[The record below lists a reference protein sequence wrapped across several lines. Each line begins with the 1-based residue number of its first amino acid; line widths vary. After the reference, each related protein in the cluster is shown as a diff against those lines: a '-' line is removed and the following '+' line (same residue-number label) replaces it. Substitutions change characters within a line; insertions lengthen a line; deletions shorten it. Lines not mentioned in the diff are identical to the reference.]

1 MPPRITLDT
10 NVLVSGML
18 VAGGPSAQILDA
30 WVEGRFILVT
40 SLYQVEELVHVLS
53 YPRIIRRLNVSETE
67 LAVLIGQLLSKA
79 VIVPGVLD
87 LRGVTR
93 DPKDDSIVACAVE
106 GEAQLIVS
114 GDQDLLALDQYA
126 GIRILSPRAFLQE
139 PNPSAG

>member
-53 YPRIIRRLNVSETE
+53 YPRITRRLNVSETE